1 MDGRLMAPR
10 TDPIVKEVR
19 DNIDRAWQFE
29 RDNRRDAAMDL
40 AFLAGDQWPDS
51 VRRDREGANR
61 PMLTINR
68 LPQFVRQV
76 TNDIR
81 QSDLAIKAAP
91 VDDKSDPELARVYN
105 GIIRQIQYQS
115 SADHVYASAAEH
127 QCACGIG
134 WFRVVTEYVDDSA
147 WDQEIKI
154 KLIRNP
160 LSVYWDP
167 AANEL
172 DKSDASWMAVVET
185 WPLDAFK
192 AKYPK
197 ADATDVERPAED
209 AESRLFWHTA
219 EEIRIA
225 EYWRKKPYTKVLALL
240 QNGDTID
247 ITDKGEAELGLM
259 PILRTRKQQA
269 YKIESYIV
277 SGSEVLEGP
286 FEWAGKFIP
295 LVPVIG
301 AEVPLEK
308 KTIRYGVIRHARDSQ
323 QLYNYARTA
332 AAESIALAPKSPWLI
347 TAKMLGKFKALW
359 DTANSKNHPYLPY
372 EPDPSAPA
380 GPKREHA
387 PEIPAAYVQ
396 EAQISAEDMK
406 ATTGIYD
413 ASLGQRSNETSGRA
427 IMARQREGDVANYHF
442 SDNLKRSLEHCGRI
456 LLDLIPKVYDNER
469 VVRVLGDDDSEDMV
483 PINHVVPGMLDA
495 NAQPVMVND
504 LSAARFDIRVT
515 IGPSYSTRRVEA
527 SDQIMAFLQAI
538 PNAAPLVG
546 DLVAKMQ
553 DWPLAD
559 EIAKRLKNMLP
570 PQALID
576 PENPEKSPPPDPAM
590 MQQEELK
597 ARGMSAE
604 VRKVEAEAAKAE
616 AEAEALQLQNAG
628 LVDPAELMK
637 PGVFDNGISPSFD
650 LIGHGSPE
658 DQGPPMMPDTG
669 DAGPMPPPGMPSGPM
684 PEDMFNQPSVP
695 GVPNGPMA

>member
-1 MDGRLMAPR
+1 MAKFSPL
-10 TDPIVKEVR
+10 IKEIR
-19 DNIDRAWQFE
+19 DNLEQAWQAE
-29 RDNRRDAAMDL
+29 RDNRRDAAVDL
-40 AFLAGDQWPDS
+40 AFLAGDQWPDA

-61 PMLTINR
+61 PMLTINC

-81 QSDLAIKAAP
+81 QSDLSIKALP

-147 WDQEIKI
+147 WDQEIKV

-167 AANEL
+167 AASVMEFET
-172 DKSDASWMAVVET
+172 AMWAAVVEG
-185 WPLDAFK
+185 WPVEHFK
-192 AKYPK
+192 ARYPNK
-197 ADATDVERPAED
+197 AVVDVEVTGDD
-209 AESRLFWHTA
+209 AESRLFWRTK
-219 EEIRIA
+219 EEIRVA
-225 EYWRKKPYTKVLALL
+225 EYWKKVPYQKTLALL
-240 QNGDTID
+240 ENGETVD
-247 ITDKGEAELGLM
+247 ITEIGEAQAGLM
-259 PILRTRKQQA
+259 PIVKTRKQQA
-269 YKIESYIV
+269 YKIESYLV
-277 SGSEVLEGP
+277 SGAEVLEGP
-286 FEWAGKFIP
+286 FQWAGKHIP
-295 LVPVIG
+295 LVPVVG

-308 KTIRYGVIRHARDSQ
+308 QTIRYGVIRHARDPQ
-323 QLYNYARTA
+323 QLYNYERTA
-332 AAESIALAPKSPWLI
+332 FAESIALAPKSPWLV
-347 TAKMLGKFKALW
+347 TSKMISAFKSMW
-359 DTANSKNHPYLPY
+359 QTANSKNHPFLVYD
-372 EPDPSAPA
+372 PDPGQPG
-380 GPKREHA
+380 GPKREHP
-387 PEIPAAYVQ
+387 PEIPMAYVQ
-396 EAQISAEDMK
+396 ASQISNDDMK
-406 ATTGIYD
+406 RTTGIYD

-483 PINHVVPGMLDA
+483 PINHVVPGMLDKA
-495 NAQPVMVND
+495 GNPVMIND
-504 LSAARFDIRVT
+504 LSSARFDVRVT

-527 SDQIMAFLQAI
+527 SDQLMAFLQAI

-576 PENPEKSPPPDPAM
+576 PENPEKSPPPDPQAVFA
-590 MQQEELK
+590 EELK

-604 VRKVEAEAAKAE
+604 VRKVEAEAAKVE

-628 LVDPAELMK
+628 LVDPAELLK
-637 PGVFDNGISPSFD
+637 PGVMDNGISPSFD
-650 LIGHGSPE
+650 ILSGGQ
-658 DQGPPMMPDTG
+658 DQPPMMPDDMG
-669 DAGPMPPPGMPSGPM
+669 EAPMEPMPQPIPPGPM
-684 PEDMFNQPSVP
+684 PEDVF
-695 GVPNGPMA
+695 GVPPGS